1 MTSKELMYIEDAM
14 GHEKYFQ
21 SKCREA
27 VEQISDGELKSFIE
41 QTSINHQ
48 QIFQNFYN
56 LL

>member
-1 MTSKELMYIEDAM
+1 MTTKELLYVEDAL

-27 VEQISDGELKSFIE
+27 AEQLRDQDLKSCIE
-41 QTSINHQ
+41 QMQRRHQ
-48 QIFQNFYN
+48 QLFDSFYN